1 MSVQDLLAVEITPAR
16 MQLAKEPRLA
26 LGPPGMGVDQSD
38 RTVSEYGPTA
48 LFEDLAEAVGIDPD
62 AFAREL
68 ATRQTIDT
76 IGARYG
82 KSPIQMRCAVMDRL
96 RIRLNIDAGKRYP
109 VQHARI
115 DGILEHASK
124 FIDTLMRQSGAFL
137 AATITPPGTV
147 QVSKSLTDQR
157 VV

>member
-26 LGPPGMGVDQSD
+26 LGPPGVGFDRSD

-76 IGARYG
+76 IGAR
-82 KSPIQMRCAVMDRL
+82 IW
-96 RIRLNIDAGKRYP
+96 
-109 VQHARI
+109 
-115 DGILEHASK
+115 
-124 FIDTLMRQSGAFL
+124 
-137 AATITPPGTV
+137 
-147 QVSKSLTDQR
+147 QVSDPDAVCGHGSAWNSTKY
-157 VV
+157 

>member
-1 MSVQDLLAVEITPAR
+1 MRHTQDGQRSIGLASEGQNEGVVMSVQDLLAVEITPAR

-26 LGPPGMGVDQSD
+26 LGPPGVGFDRSD
-38 RTVSEYGPTA
+38 RTVSEYGPSA

-96 RIRLNIDAGKRYP
+96 RIRLN
-109 VQHARI
+109 
-115 DGILEHASK
+115 
-124 FIDTLMRQSGAFL
+124 
-137 AATITPPGTV
+137 GTV

>member
-1 MSVQDLLAVEITPAR
+1 
-16 MQLAKEPRLA
+16 
-26 LGPPGMGVDQSD
+26 
-38 RTVSEYGPTA
+38 
-48 LFEDLAEAVGIDPD
+48 
-62 AFAREL
+62 
-68 ATRQTIDT
+68 
-76 IGARYG
+76 
-82 KSPIQMRCAVMDRL
+82 MRCAVMDRL

-124 FIDTLMRQSGAFL
+124 LIDTLMRQSGAFL